1 VAIANN
7 GKVFDLLFVL
17 NRLMPIDLRPE
28 FLVRNGQIM
37 CLELK
42 NVTWLESLNYMPMTL
57 R

>member
-1 VAIANN
+1 MAIANN